1 MRHGGAKSAAMAH
14 ATTVPRSRSAQRRR
28 APAPRRTGRSGIR
41 WDRVGRIS
49 LLAVL
54 GVILLLYIS
63 PLHRYVSQ
71 SHTAGRQREEL
82 RLLEQDNARLKQ
94 GIADLRSPQ
103 ALERRARELGMV
115 KQGERA
121 YVIENIPGR

>member
-1 MRHGGAKSAAMAH
+1 MAQ
-14 ATTVPRSRSAQRRR
+14 ATVARSRAAAARRR
-28 APAPRRTGRSGIR
+28 RPAPPGSRRTGGSGIR
-41 WDRVGRIS
+41 WDRVGRMS

-63 PLHRYVSQ
+63 PLHRYFSQ
-71 SHTAGRQREEL
+71 SQTAGRQREEL
-82 RLLEQDNARLKQ
+82 RSLEQENARLKQ

-103 ALERRARELGMV
+103 SLERRARELGMV

>member
-1 MRHGGAKSAAMAH
+1 MAE
-14 ATTVPRSRSAQRRR
+14 ATVARPRAGAQRRR
-28 APAPRRTGRSGIR
+28 PAAPRRTGTSAIR
-41 WDRVGRIS
+41 WDRVGRLS

-63 PLHRYVSQ
+63 PLHRYLSQ
-71 SHTAGRQREEL
+71 SQTAGRQREEL
-82 RLLEQDNARLKQ
+82 RSLEQENARLEQ
-94 GIADLRSPQ
+94 GISDLRSPQ